1 MKKYKYQLHTH
12 TTPCSDCG
20 NMTPIE
26 LVDALEAEGYSGAVL
41 TNHFYWGNTGI
52 DRNLPWNDFVKA
64 YEIDYKE
71 CKKAALNKD
80 IDIIFGVEEHIEG
93 GLEILV
99 YGLTP
104 EMLYKHPEL
113 KSHSIDDWS
122 KLRDEYDILIIQAHP
137 FRNRSYNRIIGV
149 FPLELI
155 DGIEVQNSGNT
166 LENDLSAKEF
176 ANKHPDL
183 ILTSGADA
191 HNPAHIPFGGLITQE
206 RIKDEKALVKVLKSK
221 AFDLID
227 VR

>member
-26 LVDALEAEGYSGAVL
+26 LVDALVAEGYSGAVL

-64 YEIDYKE
+64 YEIDYNE
-71 CKKAALNKD
+71 CKKVALDKD
-80 IDIIFGVEEHIEG
+80 IDIIFGVEEHIDG

-137 FRNRSYNRIIGV
+137 FRSRSYNRIIGV

-176 ANKHPDL
+176 ANEHPDL

-191 HNPAHIPFGGLITQE
+191 HNPTHIPLGGVITEE
-206 RIKDEKALVKVLKSK
+206 RIKDEEALVKVLKSK